1 MNRKGLIRQMITGLS
16 FTSALFVFHACYGTP
31 QDFGIDML
39 VEGTVKSKE
48 SGMPIEGIK
57 VSVVRSAQYQLTD
70 SKGFFSFYTER
81 YNGLTLTFEDVDSQ
95 LNGSFLPQD
104 TVISSSADSV
114 FLSVDLNVKE

>member
-1 MNRKGLIRQMITGLS
+1 MITGLS